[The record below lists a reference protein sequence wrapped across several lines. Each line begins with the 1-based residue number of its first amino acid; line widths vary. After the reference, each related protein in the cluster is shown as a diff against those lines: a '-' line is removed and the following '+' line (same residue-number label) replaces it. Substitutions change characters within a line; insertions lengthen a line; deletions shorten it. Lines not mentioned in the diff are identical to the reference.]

1 MGADGSND
9 NGRGRPDRPRSSPSG
24 DTITPEEV
32 ERRCYNWAEVELEGS
47 TWPDISWMDYCP
59 CEEAFYAGTYI
70 ASCERTGTAPPSG
83 AAPAPL
89 PSRSGSPGASS
100 SSTDNEAGIFML
112 VYASFAA
119 VSFLAL
125 IGVTWWW
132 KREGERRRQ
141 DEAIEAELANPWNVM
156 ARMRAG
162 EAGGSRGETNRSNNG
177 TKHSTQS
184 TIKRGSVFGLFFE
197 NPTGSVVF
205 GKELAVLDDPEAVA
219 YVYGPGDDDDDA
231 AGGKRVEDGDGSSSS
246 ASSSTSSSTSPSTS
260 SSTSART
267 FGEVRVTMLDD
278 EDAPGV
284 RTYDGADTRRHGSSL
299 AGARLAAAADSD
311 TFEMR
316 VDGSS
321 SSSSFASSSSSVDGS
336 SSSGGS
342 REASRRGTR
351 MVNPDFYLPNSRQ
364 NSRGRQNGGR
374 LRSSQMWGDCD
385 TDTDE
390 EDAPSRG

>member
-32 ERRCYNWAEVELEGS
+32 ERRCYTWAEVELEGS
-47 TWPDISWMDYCP
+47 TWPNMNSWMDYCP
-59 CEEAFYAGTYI
+59 CEEDFYAGTYNP
-70 ASCERTGTAPPSG
+70 SCERTGTAPPSG
-83 AAPAPL
+83 ADPAPL
-89 PSRSGSPGASS
+89 PSRSGNPGASS
-100 SSTDNEAGIFML
+100 SSTGNEAGIFML
-112 VYASFAA
+112 VYAAFAA

-162 EAGGSRGETNRSNNG
+162 EAGGSRGGTNRSNNG

-184 TIKRGSVFGLFFE
+184 TVKRGSVFGLFFE

-219 YVYGPGDDDDDA
+219 HVYGPGDDDFNDA
-231 AGGKRVEDGDGSSSS
+231 AGGSSSS
-246 ASSSTSSSTSPSTS
+246 SSSSSSTS

-284 RTYDGADTRRHGSSL
+284 RTCDDEDARRHGSSL
-299 AGARLAAAADSD
+299 AAGAQLAAADSE

-316 VDGSS
+316 VDGS
-321 SSSSFASSSSSVDGS
+321 GS

-351 MVNPDFYLPNSRQ
+351 GGSSSSSSSSSRGTGVADLAALGMVNPDTYLPNSRQ
-364 NSRGRQNGGR
+364 NSRGRLNGGR

-385 TDTDE
+385 TDTDTE
-390 EDAPSRG
+390 EAPSRG